1 MNDDSIKERILQ
13 ATIELMRQDTAN
25 ITVRKIAAQAGVTQ
39 GLINYHYQS
48 KDRLTGLAAQRFV
61 NETISRVSAAF
72 DGEIHDPEQLLRSTM
87 KRTLD
92 YLLAH
97 PNVSRVS
104 VLKDLQAGQPDDN
117 MQDTIRAFDKLLQG
131 IIASAQK
138 RFMAGHIFAAAIQS
152 LFLRAN
158 VLRETNG
165 FDIANEAA
173 RNQFVDDLID
183 LVLKGALA

>member
-1 MNDDSIKERILQ
+1 
-13 ATIELMRQDTAN
+13 
-25 ITVRKIAAQAGVTQ
+25 
-39 GLINYHYQS
+39 
-48 KDRLTGLAAQRFV
+48 
-61 NETISRVSAAF
+61 
-72 DGEIHDPEQLLRSTM
+72 M